1 MLSIRRRIKAPATPF
16 PSILGNSR
24 RFAVFI
30 VLLRGHPDKMRR
42 WRLIVLALVVGFGAA
57 YLGLGRGLWSAA
69 APSVPRPAAPA
80 IPVMASKVERA
91 DIPVELIG
99 LGTVQALNSV
109 LVRSRVDGQIVK
121 INFSEGKDVRA
132 GDVLVE
138 IDPAPFEAA
147 LAQAQANKLKDQ
159 ALLDNARLDLDRA
172 TRLAKTGATSTQQ
185 LDTAKSLVA
194 QLDAS
199 VKADQAAIDST
210 QVQLN
215 YSHIRAP
222 IDGRAGTRLVD
233 AGNIVRAAD
242 LTGVVTINQVHP
254 IFVVFSMSADS
265 LPQIRAKLKNGDV
278 DVTAQDSNGRDL
290 ATGKLAVIDNAIN
303 ATTGT
308 INYKAVFDN
317 TEEVLWPGQFVN
329 ARVRL
334 EILRNVIAVPV
345 TAVQY
350 GPDGPYAFIVG
361 ADRKVQ
367 KRAIKTGV
375 VNKVSAVIADG
386 LQPGD
391 LVVTD
396 GQYRIEAGSLV
407 EVLAGAAGSPG

>member
-1 MLSIRRRIKAPATPF
+1 MRSWRRIFLILVAVSGVAYFGYARGFWFAGAPP
-16 PSILGNSR
+16 G
-24 RFAVFI
+24 
-30 VLLRGHPDKMRR
+30 
-42 WRLIVLALVVGFGAA
+42 
-57 YLGLGRGLWSAA
+57 
-69 APSVPRPAAPA
+69 PRAAAPA
-80 IPVMASKVERA
+80 IPVSASKVERA
-91 DIPVELIG
+91 DIPIELTG

-109 LVRSRVDGQIVK
+109 LVKSRVDGQIVK
-121 INFSEGKDVRA
+121 INFSEGKDVHA
-132 GDVLVE
+132 GDVLIE
-138 IDPAPFEAA
+138 IDPAPFEAT

-159 ALLDNARLDLDRA
+159 ALLENARLDLERA
-172 TRLAKTGATSTQQ
+172 VRLAKTGATSSQQ
-185 LDTAKSLVA
+185 LDTSKSLVA

-199 VKADQAAIDST
+199 VNADQATIDSA

-215 YSHIRAP
+215 YSRIRAP

-254 IFVVFSMSADS
+254 IFVNFALPSDS
-265 LPQIRAKLKNGDV
+265 LPRIRAGLKKGDIN
-278 DVTAQDSNGRDL
+278 VTAQDSNGRDL
-290 ATGKLAVIDNAIN
+290 AVGKLSVIDNAIN

-329 ARVRL
+329 ARIQL
-334 EILRNVIAVPV
+334 EILRDVIAVPV

-350 GPDGPYAFIVG
+350 GPDGPYAFIIG

-375 VNKVSAVIADG
+375 VNKISAVIEDG

-396 GQYRIEAGSLV
+396 GQYRIETGSTV
-407 EVLAGAAGSPG
+407 EVLTKTAGSPG